1 MAEDIQ
7 RNSLIPPE
15 EWQKF
20 NWGAF
25 LLGWVWG
32 IFNKSYITLIQLPLS
47 LIPVLG
53 GIVNLVCAIW
63 FGFKGNSWALKN
75 KDYEN
80 LEEFHKYQKKFVLA
94 GIIMLLIRIFA
105 YITVFVVII
114 SVYKPS
120 SFMQFI
126 NGKIIM
132 ESIIQFV
139 IVSYIIL
146 LIMLTSK
153 TNLKLILTPIIL
165 VLFVLINFV
174 SLCDSYLFKMQTAGK
189 FKEALAVS
197 KILLKVPV
205 IAQNSAKNEN
215 IYNTIINIYINQKD
229 IKNVIIYSEQKENAM
244 HFTTPRSNNDGENYL
259 SDLYII
265 TQNSDKVK
273 ERGMMYKICFINEDW
288 DGVVRETTKRINS
301 STIGTRIDN
310 KDYKCDSRTYLARA
324 YAYKKLGKIKEAEED
339 MYVVKQMNS
348 EKNWINS
355 QKIYNSNT
363 NYYKEYYD
371 NLKKFYNLN

>member
-1 MAEDIQ
+1 
-7 RNSLIPPE
+7 
-15 EWQKF
+15 
-20 NWGAF
+20 
-25 LLGWVWG
+25 
-32 IFNKSYITLIQLPLS
+32 
-47 LIPVLG
+47 
-53 GIVNLVCAIW
+53 
-63 FGFKGNSWALKN
+63 
-75 KDYEN
+75 
-80 LEEFHKYQKKFVLA
+80 
-94 GIIMLLIRIFA
+94 
-105 YITVFVVII
+105 
-114 SVYKPS
+114 
-120 SFMQFI
+120 
-126 NGKIIM
+126 
-132 ESIIQFV
+132 
-139 IVSYIIL
+139 
-146 LIMLTSK
+146 
-153 TNLKLILTPIIL
+153 
-165 VLFVLINFV
+165 
-174 SLCDSYLFKMQTAGK
+174 
-189 FKEALAVS
+189 
-197 KILLKVPV
+197 
-205 IAQNSAKNEN
+205 
-215 IYNTIINIYINQKD
+215 
-229 IKNVIIYSEQKENAM
+229 M

-310 KDYKCDSRTYLARA
+310 KDYKCESRTYLARA